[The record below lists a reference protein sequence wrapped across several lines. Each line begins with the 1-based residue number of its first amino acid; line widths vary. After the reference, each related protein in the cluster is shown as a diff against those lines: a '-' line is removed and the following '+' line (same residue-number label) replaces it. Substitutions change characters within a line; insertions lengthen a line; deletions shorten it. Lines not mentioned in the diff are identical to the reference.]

1 MGKFIKAFDY
11 NRQAPCPT
19 DKFVLPIYQEYKD
32 YLNNTL
38 EIWKKGVANQLLMH
52 RDYIDIVDSRIHL
65 VNNAQGTPT
74 PIVSLRPVVNMDFE
88 EVIQKYLGF
97 FKLYMNLRNGIIG
110 SVFRTIELKS
120 DNPTT
125 PTQFNIIS
133 SLIIEMSVRVNI
145 LKVLINAWNAD
156 KFDAEVFE
164 VIYNEPRS
172 QFAADAI
179 RDLGLA
185 GFVGPNMVN
194 TDALLTCEV
203 DDVLIGSF
211 YKYVRKIML

>member
-11 NRQAPCPT
+11 NRQKPCPT
-19 DKFVLPIYQEYKD
+19 DKFVLPIYKEYKD
-32 YLNNTL
+32 YLSNTL
-38 EIWKKGVANQLLMH
+38 EIWKKGVSNQLLMH
-52 RDYIDIVDSRIHL
+52 RDYIDIVDSRIQI
-65 VNNAQGTPT
+65 VNNAQGNPT

-88 EVIQKYLGF
+88 EVTQKYLGF
-97 FKLYMNLRNGIIG
+97 FKLYMSLRDQILANIFNLVNLKSNGQ
-110 SVFRTIELKS
+110 RTIEHYF
-120 DNPTT
+120 D
-125 PTQFNIIS
+125 IS
-133 SLIIEMSVRVNI
+133 GQLISVSVRINA
-145 LKVLINAWNAD
+145 LKVLINSWNAD
-156 KFDAEVFE
+156 KFDFGLFE
-164 VIYNEPRS
+164 VICSQPRS

-185 GFVGPNMVN
+185 EFVGPNMVY

>member
-1 MGKFIKAFDY
+1 MGKFVKAFDY

-65 VNNAQGTPT
+65 VNNTQGTPT

-97 FKLYMNLRNGIIG
+97 FKLYVKMKNDVINEIFGIVNLQQN
-110 SVFRTIELKS
+110 
-120 DNPTT
+120 NPITAKMIDRRPLT
-125 PTQFNIIS
+125 
-133 SLIIEMSVRVNI
+133 VKVNA
-145 LKVLINAWNAD
+145 LKVLINSWNAD
-156 KFDAEVFE
+156 KFDFGIFE
-164 VIYNEPRS
+164 VICTQYYT
-172 QFAADAI
+172 QFAADAV

-185 GFVGPNMVN
+185 DFVGPNMVD
-194 TDALLTCEV
+194 TDALLHCEV